1 MMTHILMSWF
11 KESAERRKT
20 SFLQET
26 VENADLHK
34 AVLNKTMDTQEQC
47 IKYNF
52 VAPLSILK
60 I

>member
-26 VENADLHK
+26 VENADLNK

>member
-1 MMTHILMSWF
+1 MTHILISWF